1 MPCNLASNFTAF
13 FLKWTV
19 VLLLIIGV
27 FTSTGGTGYK
37 GIRVTFCNVFKWRKA
52 TLIPLYPVTPA
63 LVNTL
68 NNLFQHMVEQAFLIF
83 YSAGSTTKLLC
94 FQLIQFIQDVK
105 FKERSF
111 LKDFFDLLLRAIHNS
126 GLNFLP
132 GNMEIGAC

>member
-1 MPCNLASNFTAF
+1 MHIYYSNQPFCIIMYR
-13 FLKWTV
+13 
-19 VLLLIIGV
+19 LID
-27 FTSTGGTGYK
+27 Y
-37 GIRVTFCNVFKWRKA
+37 RH
-52 TLIPLYPVTPA
+52 
-63 LVNTL
+63 

-83 YSAGSTTKLLC
+83 YSARSTTKLLC